1 MTRDRFNHWDKIL
14 TRFRDLDPMG
24 HVNSSVYFSF
34 FEVGRTNYFE
44 KSGVSARRVRGKWGI
59 PVISQTCNYRHQV
72 FHPSELD
79 LGVRCANLR
88 EKTVHLEYGLFLA
101 GSDTLMASGASI
113 SVWADLEIPA
123 SVPLPAEIRHAITDY
138 ESKLAA
144 ARL

>member
-1 MTRDRFNHWDKIL
+1 MTRDRFHHWDKIL

-59 PVISQTCNYRHQV
+59 PIVSQTCSYRQQV

-79 LGVRCANLR
+79 LGVRCAELR
-88 EKTVHLEYGLFLA
+88 PKTVHLEYGLFLA
-101 GSDTLMASGASI
+101 GTDTLMASGESV

-123 SVPLPAEIRHAITDY
+123 SVLLPEEIREALTEY
-138 ESKLAA
+138 EARIAA
-144 ARL
+144 AL